1 MEEGIERQ
9 MANILETITKMKEEL
24 DRLRPL
30 PPTVLAQVE
39 QKLRL
44 ESNYNSN
51 AIEGNT
57 LTLGETRSLILH
69 GLTAHGKP
77 LRDHLDIQGH
87 DSAVKAIEA
96 AVKDYQELN
105 EVFIRNLHRV
115 LLKEPYKAK
124 AETPNG
130 QLIERAISLGDYKTI
145 PNNVR
150 TSTGETY
157 FFTPPEQVKQAMGDL
172 IDWYRAK
179 EREGEHPI
187 TIAATFHYR
196 FVRIHPFDDGNGR
209 MARLLMN
216 LILIKHGYTVA
227 MILREERTEYL
238 GKLEQAD
245 KTEDL
250 TEFINYV
257 AGCCEY
263 ALNLH
268 LKAARGEPI
277 EDIEDIDKEIALF
290 RQSLASSTSETFS
303 AKEYI
308 ETVLY
313 PFCEYCDVKVSLLS
327 NVFAEVSGHVSVV
340 GITTEGKTAEFNLDG
355 SDGYFTKTRTRLD
368 SDAIPPHMRSMSAEI
383 SIILSNFQARQDP
396 SIWISIENTIDAN
409 HCRWKF
415 SIDVPK
421 GEWEHL
427 GRDLDDLKRQFNRL
441 LRNMMDA
448 LN

>member
-1 MEEGIERQ
+1 MV
-9 MANILETITKMKEEL
+9 NVLESITKLKEEL
-24 DRLRPL
+24 DGLRPL
-30 PPTVLAQVE
+30 PPTVLEQVE

-44 ESNYNSN
+44 ESNYHSN

-250 TEFINYV
+250 TEFISYIAN
-257 AGCCEY
+257 CCEY
-263 ALNLH
+263 ALDLY

-277 EDIEDIDKEIALF
+277 DDIEDIDKEIALF
-290 RQSLASSTSETFS
+290 KQSLVSRRDQVFSARVFVVSVLSPFYEYCAGRIWRISDAFRRAHAEVKFTGTDADGNAVQGRVTVVREDSRSFETMLYPEDLPDQFGSLSTSITMGLYNFRTRQSESIDLLVENST
-303 AKEYI
+303 
-308 ETVLY
+308 
-313 PFCEYCDVKVSLLS
+313 
-327 NVFAEVSGHVSVV
+327 
-340 GITTEGKTAEFNLDG
+340 
-355 SDGYFTKTRTRLD
+355 
-368 SDAIPPHMRSMSAEI
+368 DAH
-383 SIILSNFQARQDP
+383 Q
-396 SIWISIENTIDAN
+396 
-409 HCRWKF
+409 CRWRF
-415 SIDVPK
+415 SSDTTAVRWDY
-421 GEWEHL
+421 E
-427 GRDLDDLKRQFNRL
+427 GRKLEDLKRQFNRL
-441 LRNMMDA
+441 LRELMNT
-448 LN
+448 LRQE